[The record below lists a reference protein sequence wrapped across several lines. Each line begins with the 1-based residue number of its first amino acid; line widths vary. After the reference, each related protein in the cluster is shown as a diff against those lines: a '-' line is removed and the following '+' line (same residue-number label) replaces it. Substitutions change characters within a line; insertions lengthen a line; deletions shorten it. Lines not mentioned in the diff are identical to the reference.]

1 MEVLCYGQRSERF
14 QKEMI
19 DRLPNLGNLIFGIAL
34 LVSFLI
40 VLIEWVERRREGERE
55 RRLLDTIEREYWL
68 YRRLGRL

>member
-19 DRLPNLGNLIFGIAL
+19 DWLPNLGNLIFGIAL

-40 VLIEWVERRREGERE
+40 VLIEWVERRRDGERE
-55 RRLLDTIEREYWL
+55 QRLLDTIEREYWL